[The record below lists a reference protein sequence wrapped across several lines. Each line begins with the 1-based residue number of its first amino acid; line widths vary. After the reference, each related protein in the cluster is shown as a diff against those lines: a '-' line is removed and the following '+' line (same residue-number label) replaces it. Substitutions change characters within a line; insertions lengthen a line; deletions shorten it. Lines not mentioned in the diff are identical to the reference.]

1 MLDQPAAS
9 HRPRLHDGPRLDF
22 QDHLADLEA
31 KGLLVR
37 IDRAINK
44 DTELH
49 PLVRWQFLGGVPEDK
64 RRAFLFTHVTD
75 AKGRRYDI
83 PVVVGALAASPE
95 IYAIG
100 MGQPVDAIG
109 EAWMRAIADPI
120 APVAVSAPRCQEVV
134 LTGDDLKAPG
144 GLASLPV
151 PISTPGFDSAP
162 YLTATLCVTRDPD
175 TGIQNMGTYRAALKA
190 SDRLVVRMV
199 AREASGAGGYLH
211 WLKYRERRE
220 PMPIA
225 IVIGCAPVVMFTGP
239 QKLAVDLDELGVAG
253 ALAGAPIE
261 MAKAVTVDLDVPA
274 SAEIVIEGLIDP
286 EKLEPEAP
294 FGESNGYV
302 ALEAY
307 NMPMRVTA
315 ITHKRAPVFASIIS
329 QVTPSESSVIKKVAY
344 EPLFLSHLRERLGIK
359 GVRRVVMHER
369 LTNLRPVI
377 FVQLTDGTPRSE
389 VWRALHG
396 AATLQSNCGKIVIA
410 VSEDIDP
417 ASMDAVL
424 WSLAYRTNP
433 IEDVHLVPHRGGV
446 QGAQYGPK
454 TADSGM
460 LVDATRKYP
469 MAPLALP
476 TREYM
481 EHARAL
487 WEELDLYP
495 LNVQSPW
502 HGYGLGDWTDRW
514 ETFAR
519 RAAAGDWELTGRR
532 YACPPARR
540 TDAGDPR
547 PFRRAAEEIAAVARR
562 PQQLG
567 LAWRVSLRSSATSS
581 HPDTTEGT
589 CGHGARS
596 LSRPQRRQ
604 ARAPGSAGARHQPL
618 PRAGAQPRRL
628 AQLQRA
634 RAFHPPHQ
642 PARSAPARAGD
653 PAGRLS
659 HALAL

>member
-9 HRPRLHDGPRLDF
+9 HRARLRDRPRLDF

-31 KGLLVR
+31 NGLLVR
-37 IDRAINK
+37 IDRPINK

-75 AKGRRYDI
+75 SKGRRYDI

-100 MGQPVDAIG
+100 MGQPVAEIG
-109 EAWMRAIADPI
+109 AAWMRAIANPI

-134 LTGDDLKAPG
+134 LAGDDLKTAG
-144 GLASLPV
+144 GLARLPV
-151 PISTPGFDSAP
+151 PVSTPGFDSAP

-175 TGIQNMGTYRAALKA
+175 SGVQNMGTYRAALKA
-190 SDRLVVRMV
+190 ADRLVVRMV
-199 AREASGAGGYLH
+199 AREV
-211 WLKYRERRE
+211 
-220 PMPIA
+220 MPIA

-239 QKLAVDLDELGVAG
+239 QKLAIDMDELGVAG
-253 ALAGAPIE
+253 ALAGCPIE
-261 MAKAVTVDLDVPA
+261 TAKAATVDLDVPA

-315 ITHKRAPVFASIIS
+315 ITHKRAPVFTSIIS
-329 QVTPSESSVIKKVAY
+329 QVTPSESSVVKKVAY
-344 EPLFLSHLRERLGIK
+344 EPLFLSHLRDRLGIK
-359 GVRRVVMHER
+359 GVLRVVMHER

-377 FVQLTDGTPRSE
+377 FLQLAEAAPRSE

-454 TADSGM
+454 TTDSGM

-502 HGYGLGDWTDRW
+502 HGYGLGDWADRW

-519 RAAAGDWELTGRR
+519 RAATGDWELSGEDTLARQRSGVM
-532 YACPPARR
+532 PEEPARF
-540 TDAGDPR
+540 GEKPKK
-547 PFRRAAEEIAAVARR
+547 
-562 PQQLG
+562 
-567 LAWRVSLRSSATSS
+567 TS
-581 HPDTTEGT
+581 D
-589 CGHGARS
+589 
-596 LSRPQRRQ
+596 
-604 ARAPGSAGARHQPL
+604 
-618 PRAGAQPRRL
+618 
-628 AQLQRA
+628 
-634 RAFHPPHQ
+634 
-642 PARSAPARAGD
+642 
-653 PAGRLS
+653 
-659 HALAL
+659 

>member
-1 MLDQPAAS
+1 MIGSAQTRRMEPGAQMLDQPAAS

-134 LTGDDLKAPG
+134 LRGDDLKAPG

-225 IVIGCAPVVMFTGP
+225 IVIGCAPVGMFTGP

-302 ALEAY
+302 ALEAF
-307 NMPMRVTA
+307 NMPMQITA
-315 ITHKRAPVFASIIS
+315 ITHRRNPVFASIIS
-329 QVTPSESSVIKKVAY
+329 QVTPSESSLVKKVAY
-344 EPLFLSHLRERLGIK
+344 EPMYLAHLRDTLSIK
-359 GVRRVVMHER
+359 GVKRVAMHEP

-377 FVQLTDGTPRSE
+377 FVQYAAGTPRTE
-389 VWRALHG
+389 VWRGLHG
-396 AATLQSNCGKIVIA
+396 AGSLNAIAGKILIA

-417 ASMDAVL
+417 DNLDAVM
-424 WSLAYRTNP
+424 WSIGYRCNP
-433 IEDVHLVPHRGGV
+433 IEDVQISHYHGGV
-446 QGAQYGPK
+446 QGAQYGDRGLGSK
-454 TADSGM
+454 
-460 LVDATRKYP
+460 LLIDATMKGP

-476 TREYM
+476 TKEFM
-481 EHARAL
+481 ERAQAL
-487 WEELDLYP
+487 W
-495 LNVQSPW
+495 
-502 HGYGLGDWTDRW
+502 
-514 ETFAR
+514 A
-519 RAAAGDWELTGRR
+519 
-532 YACPPARR
+532 
-540 TDAGDPR
+540 
-547 PFRRAAEEIAAVARR
+547 
-562 PQQLG
+562 QLG
-567 LAWRVSLRSSATSS
+567 LPPISI
-581 HPDTTEGT
+581 
-589 CGHGARS
+589 
-596 LSRPQRRQ
+596 RQ
-604 ARAPGSAGARHQPL
+604 
-618 PRAGAQPRRL
+618 
-628 AQLQRA
+628 
-634 RAFHPPHQ
+634 
-642 PARSAPARAGD
+642 
-653 PAGRLS
+653 
-659 HALAL
+659 